1 MTVYVPFGSLHQRR
15 VGQRKN
21 NCFLW
26 FRFGNIGI
34 GNAVSSCDGND
45 NDDINNNSLTAVQ
58 NPYTAFSRAFS
69 IADIKPYD
77 RVRHRVANIHQSFFA
92 DDDQLLVVQ
101 LVCMEIAFGI
111 HRSNHTESC
120 NTSKFVMFFHKL
132 HHMTFDPV
140 VTVGP

>member
-1 MTVYVPFGSLHQRR
+1 MMISACTANGTFLYEVRDVWDDAGCCITVYVPFGSLHQRR

-77 RVRHRVANIHQSFFA
+77 ADRSRVADIH
-92 DDDQLLVVQ
+92 
-101 LVCMEIAFGI
+101 
-111 HRSNHTESC
+111 
-120 NTSKFVMFFHKL
+120 
-132 HHMTFDPV
+132 
-140 VTVGP
+140 